1 MYFHFTGGYT
11 SYCGKCKQ
19 FKKIT
24 EGTFF
29 EKTQIQFEDFFV
41 ILFMWASNLSVK
53 GVVNLTQNSKVLV
66 VQYFRYFRDVCSW
79 KLLNSPPKQI
89 GGVGHIVEIDESAV
103 SKRKYNRG
111 KRVGRGGK
119 TVWVLGMY
127 DKEEKEGVILH
138 VEERDKCTMLPEI
151 QRHVKWG
158 TTIWTDQWAAYNG
171 LDNIGFIHETVNHS
185 NEFKS
190 KTGVCTNGVEGY
202 WRTLKGYCRGKG
214 VMSSKF
220 LFEYVDEFMW
230 SAQYSK
236 DSLSKFRNMIQHIKE
251 HYPV

>member
-1 MYFHFTGGYT
+1 
-11 SYCGKCKQ
+11 
-19 FKKIT
+19 
-24 EGTFF
+24 
-29 EKTQIQFEDFFV
+29 
-41 ILFMWASNLSVK
+41 
-53 GVVNLTQNSKVLV
+53 
-66 VQYFRYFRDVCSW
+66 
-79 KLLNSPPKQI
+79 
-89 GGVGHIVEIDESAV
+89 
-103 SKRKYNRG
+103 
-111 KRVGRGGK
+111 
-119 TVWVLGMY
+119 MY

-138 VEERDKCTMLPEI
+138 VEKRDKCTMLPEI

-185 NEFKS
+185 KEFKS
-190 KTGVCTNGVEGY
+190 KTSVCTNGVEGY

-230 SAQYSK
+230 SAQYGK